1 MTSQPDGPA
10 SGMRGKLRSLTAG
23 GRRMAS
29 SDSVT
34 GAARLAGGTAAGQI
48 ILVGVSPIL
57 TRLYS
62 PSDFGSLAIF
72 VSLVGLVI
80 VISAG
85 GYHYAIMLPDK
96 DDDATV
102 VTGLSLV
109 IVGLTSVVTAIV
121 AVAFWAFGV
130 FADSLGAW
138 ILLWPLAVLFG
149 GAAQVLS
156 AYAIRYGKY
165 GVVAGANLIKALVTA
180 VVQIVLGLLGFVAG
194 GLISGHFLG
203 MSSANV
209 KLARPALADLRRL
222 RPSLQDMR
230 AAAREYD
237 QFPKHTL
244 PSNLV
249 NVGFLSATPLVV
261 GWLFGTVT
269 LGFWSL
275 ANSFVY
281 MPSVLVSQAV
291 GQVYYRKAVA
301 LRNSVAESVRLFD
314 RTVVLL
320 ACGSFVP
327 FAAMAVAAPYLF
339 AFVFGEEWRVAG
351 EYAQV
356 MMPAVWLRFV
366 TAPVATTAMAH
377 GANRVLVWIS
387 GLQIVAIVIAVGV
400 TLWFNLDPIAFLIVF
415 TALVALVQVA
425 ALVLVR
431 RTIGGNPQEPQAMPT
446 GDAGL

>member
-1 MTSQPDGPA
+1 MVNSE
-10 SGMRGKLRSLTAG
+10 SF
-23 GRRMAS
+23 
-29 SDSVT
+29 T
-34 GAARLAGGTAAGQI
+34 GAARLAGGTGAGQI
-48 ILVGVSPIL
+48 ILVAVSPIL

-85 GYHYAIMLPDK
+85 GYHFAIMLPDK
-96 DDDATV
+96 PDDATV

-109 IVGLTSVVTAIV
+109 IVALTSVVTAVV
-121 AVAFWAFGV
+121 ALVFLVLGV
-130 FADSLGAW
+130 FEDSLGAW

-165 GVVAGANLIKALVTA
+165 GVVAGANLLKALVTA
-180 VVQIVLGLLGFVAG
+180 SVQIVLGLLGFVAG
-194 GLISGHFLG
+194 GLIAGHFLG

-209 KLARPALADLRRL
+209 KLARPAVVDLRRI
-222 RPSLQDMR
+222 RPSWQDMR

-249 NVGFLSATPLVV
+249 NVGFLSGTPLVV

-275 ANSFVY
+275 ANSFIY

-301 LRNSVAESVRLFD
+301 LRHSAAEAVRLFD
-314 RTVVLL
+314 RTVALL
-320 ACGSFVP
+320 AIGSFVP
-327 FAAMAVAAPYLF
+327 FAVMALAAPYLF
-339 AFVFGEEWRVAG
+339 AFLFGEEWRVAG

-366 TAPVATTAMAH
+366 VAPVATTAMAH
-377 GANRVLVWIS
+377 GANRVLVLIS
-387 GLQIVAIVIAVGV
+387 GLQIVAVAITVGV
-400 TLWFNLDPIAFLIVF
+400 TVWTNLDPIGFLIVF
-415 TALVALVQVA
+415 SGLLAVVQATALVLI
-425 ALVLVR
+425 R
-431 RTIGGNPQEPQAMPT
+431 RTIGANPQDPQTLPT
-446 GDAGL
+446 GDAAL